1 MLNRLFARPITCS
14 HAYYIDDY
22 FLNLCTIYYKIIM
35 NFHNHI
41 IKTYGKYDIS
51 IDSKDYD
58 ILKIEIDKT
67 IYIKA
72 LYTII
77 GTYNTKKN
85 LWIWA
90 SLSKS
95 TDIKNI
101 AASSK
106 LRSTIKNLKIKAFVS
121 QNMGIYSSNDI
132 LNNLAEFEKDIGRN
146 IVLHRT
152 SNNIQYFTI
161 DQILLDN
168 RSY

>member
-1 MLNRLFARPITCS
+1 M
-14 HAYYIDDY
+14 
-22 FLNLCTIYYKIIM
+22 NL
-35 NFHNHI
+35 HNHI

-51 IDSKDYD
+51 IDAKDYD
-58 ILKIEIDKT
+58 ILKIVINKT

-90 SLSKS
+90 TRSKS
-95 TDIKNI
+95 TNIKNI

-106 LRSTIKNLKIKAFVS
+106 LRTTNNNEKIKAFIA
-121 QNMGIYSSNDI
+121 QNMGIYSSDDI

-146 IVLHRT
+146 IVSHRI

-168 RSY
+168 R